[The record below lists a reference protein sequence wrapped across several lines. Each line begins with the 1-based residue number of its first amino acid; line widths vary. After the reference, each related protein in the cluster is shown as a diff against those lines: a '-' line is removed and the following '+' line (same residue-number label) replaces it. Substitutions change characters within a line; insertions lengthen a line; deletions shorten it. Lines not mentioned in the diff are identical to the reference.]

1 MRHLIVPALLVIVS
15 TTACKKEG
23 TPSADTQRAAPAAG
37 ATTAAATTPAPSA
50 TPAASNAGVTITSPA
65 KGATTGKDVIVT
77 LHADGVTIAKADWK
91 KVDGIGHYHLFLDTI
106 PTPDNAPIP
115 PTSKK
120 IVHIGTG
127 DSTYTFKGL
136 AAGPHTIIAVIGY
149 GDHSPMPGRRD
160 TVNFT
165 VKK

>member
-1 MRHLIVPALLVIVS
+1 MRHLIVPAVLALAVAS
-15 TTACKKEG
+15 ACKKEG
-23 TPSADTQRAAPAAG
+23 TPSPDTQQAAPAAG
-37 ATTAAATTPAPSA
+37 ATTGAATTPAPS
-50 TPAASNAGVTITSPA
+50 TTAAPSNGGVTITSPA
-65 KGATTGKDVIVT
+65 RGATTGKDVTVIM
-77 LHADGVTIAKADWK
+77 HAQGVTIAKADGK
-91 KVDGIGHYHLFLDTI
+91 KVDGIGHFHLFLDTI

-136 AAGPHTIIAVIGY
+136 SAGPHTIIAVIGY
-149 GDHSPMPGRRD
+149 GDHTPMPDRRD

-165 VKK
+165 VKP